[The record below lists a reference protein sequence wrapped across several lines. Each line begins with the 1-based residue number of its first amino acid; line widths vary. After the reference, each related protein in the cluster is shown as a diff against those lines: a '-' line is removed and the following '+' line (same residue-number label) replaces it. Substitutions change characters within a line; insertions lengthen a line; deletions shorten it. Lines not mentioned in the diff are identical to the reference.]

1 MLFKIEVQ
9 LPCGRE
15 DVEIIETQEMG
26 TFDSVT
32 FVESLQSI
40 AALMGGDVIGAS
52 VVNEDD
58 EVLSVII

>member
-26 TFDSVT
+26 SFDSVT
-32 FVESLQSI
+32 FVESLQTV
-40 AALMGGDVIGAS
+40 AELMGGDVIGAS
-52 VVNEDD
+52 VINEDD
-58 EVLSVII
+58 EVISVIL

>member
-32 FVESLQSI
+32 FVESLQTI
-40 AALMGGDVIGAS
+40 AELMGGDVIGAS
-52 VVNEDD
+52 VINEDD
-58 EVLSVII
+58 EVISVII